1 MNQVQ
6 QMQSRFGGAVSSS
19 RGIASPLDD
28 SYPSSQRR
36 QPKDPEADGYDDENN
51 NSTPEDEVSDR
62 AARSGGD
69 ENATPEDA
77 VLDLAELEQLQEEAE
92 RMKGLGNKHMAAQ
105 EYTRA
110 YNAYSA
116 ALQLSPVGPSSH
128 VFLSNRAASLL
139 SLKRYSAA
147 AVDARRAVALA
158 PTFGKA
164 HARLGQALYFLKQY
178 KGAVEAY
185 EDALK
190 FEEEDGNGG
199 NSAVT
204 RAYLQKA
211 REKLAKQEEKERRKQ
226 LAATSPDGDESTM
239 AGEESVN
246 PTVAYSVATDNNKHG
261 VAGGMRTSSA
271 RVNAVAIGDTANG
284 MSLQQM
290 AIKEDEDPNKSSP
303 GMESPYQSFHVPDT
317 QQSSPAMMTV
327 KTGPMGGPAQQKLQ
341 EDAAAPAYSEP
352 VDDSDPDFDEALR
365 LQRRAT
371 HFLTHKQYRIAV
383 DEFSSA
389 LFLVPDDPILT
400 PQLHVGRAHAL
411 NGQERFESAKN
422 DALMALKHILRDR
435 DEDISAA
442 EAYSVLG
449 KSLYYSNDYQG
460 SVEALQ
466 ECDRIWKEN
475 GGNLSVFDQA
485 YLDQCREA
493 LDAGLGAVDQDDK
506 SVMSHHT
513 LKSVVSHVKDGTSIS
528 NIPKLKPPRF
538 VSREKALQIV
548 PNLPPPPKDWPLQ
561 SPTSPTCV
569 STGPERTVTFL
580 SSAMGIKLNRGTD
593 GLIRVISVAKLPP
606 GSPILRSGE
615 INTGDLV
622 REAGGVDLRRP
633 ITATMWGDT
642 VALIKMAP
650 RPLIIIVA
658 KQVGTTPGFKSD
670 DITPAV
676 RAATV
681 VFGPERTVTF
691 LSDASMG
698 ITLNRGVD
706 GVVRVINVANLP
718 PGSREGEIN
727 IGDVVLDAG
736 GFDLRRPVSAAMWGE
751 MMASVKVAPRPLQFI
766 VAKEMSSELET
777 PSSSAEI

>member
-1 MNQVQ
+1 M
-6 QMQSRFGGAVSSS
+6 
-19 RGIASPLDD
+19 
-28 SYPSSQRR
+28 
-36 QPKDPEADGYDDENN
+36 
-51 NSTPEDEVSDR
+51 
-62 AARSGGD
+62 
-69 ENATPEDA
+69 
-77 VLDLAELEQLQEEAE
+77 
-92 RMKGLGNKHMAAQ
+92 
-105 EYTRA
+105 
-110 YNAYSA
+110 
-116 ALQLSPVGPSSH
+116 QLSPVGPSSH

-211 REKLAKQEEKERRKQ
+211 KEKLAKQEEKERRKQ
-226 LAATSPDGDESTM
+226 RSSSSPGEAGGDESTM
-239 AGEESVN
+239 AGEESIN
-246 PTVAYSVATDNNKHG
+246 PTIAYSVATDNDVNRHG
-261 VAGGMRTSSA
+261 VASGMRTSNE
-271 RVNAVAIGDTANG
+271 RVSAVANASLDNNG
-284 MSLQQM
+284 VPPIQ
-290 AIKEDEDPNKSSP
+290 EDEENDNQNSPNKSP
-303 GMESPYQSFHVPDT
+303 MGSPYQTFHAPD
-317 QQSSPAMMTV
+317 QSQSSPALMTI
-327 KTGPMGGPAQQKLQ
+327 KTGPMGGPAQQKPEVEQ
-341 EDAAAPAYSEP
+341 KQSSTTSSPPETNVKIDE
-352 VDDSDPDFDEALR
+352 SDPDFDEALR

-389 LFLVPDDPILT
+389 LFLVPDDPVLT

-435 DEDISAA
+435 DEDVSAA

-449 KSLYYSNDYQG
+449 KSLYYSKDYQG
-460 SVEALQ
+460 SIEALE
-466 ECDRIWKEN
+466 ECERIWKDN
-475 GGNLSVFDQA
+475 GGKLSVFDEA

-493 LDAGLGAVDQDDK
+493 LDAGLGVDHDDGQ
-506 SVMSHHT
+506 S
-513 LKSVVSHVKDGTSIS
+513 LGGGKSVVSHHTVKSVVSAVKEGKSIS

-561 SPTSPTCV
+561 SPTSPTSI
-569 STGPERTVTFL
+569 STGPERVVEFL
-580 SSAMGIKLNRGTD
+580 SDAMGIKLNRGTD
-593 GLIRVISVAKLPP
+593 GLVRVLSVAHLPP
-606 GSPILRSGE
+606 GSPILRKGE
-615 INTGDLV
+615 INAGDLV

-650 RPLIIIVA
+650 RPLQLV
-658 KQVGTTPGFKSD
+658 
-670 DITPAV
+670 
-676 RAATV
+676 
-681 VFGPERTVTF
+681 
-691 LSDASMG
+691 
-698 ITLNRGVD
+698 
-706 GVVRVINVANLP
+706 
-718 PGSREGEIN
+718 
-727 IGDVVLDAG
+727 
-736 GFDLRRPVSAAMWGE
+736 
-751 MMASVKVAPRPLQFI
+751 
-766 VAKEMSSELET
+766 VAKEIGFGDDNPDT
-777 PSSSAEI
+777 AAEI